1 MQGEGEGAA
10 VLLPVPLRIAE
21 GKVNVDSL
29 IDTGGG
35 QERVCAGA
43 AVEVLDSAGGG
54 AAVLVCEVAVVAEGG
69 VGGKED
75 PVPADLGTALSLCLV
90 VRQTLA
96 KSLR

>member
-35 QERVCAGA
+35 REGICDGA
-43 AVEVLDSAGGG
+43 AVLVLNCAGGG
-54 AAVLVCEVAVVAEGG
+54 AAVLVCKIPIIAEGR
-69 VGGKED
+69 V
-75 PVPADLGTALSLCLV
+75 
-90 VRQTLA
+90 
-96 KSLR
+96 